1 MPHTPSAKKRLRQ
14 NEVRRIRNQSRMTEI
29 KTIRKQFLRALH
41 DGLKPEAERIYR
53 ELSRR
58 LDQAASLNTI
68 HRNAA
73 ARVKSRLATKIS
85 SLAAPAAKPT

>member
-14 NEVRRIRNQSRMTEI
+14 NEVRRVRNQARMTEI
-29 KTIRKQFLRALH
+29 KTIRKQFQRALH
-41 DGLKPEAERIYR
+41 DGQKPEAERLYR

-58 LDQAASLNTI
+58 LDQAASVNTL

-73 ARVKSRLATKIS
+73 ARAKSRLALNLLS
-85 SLAAPAAKPT
+85 FAAPAAKPS